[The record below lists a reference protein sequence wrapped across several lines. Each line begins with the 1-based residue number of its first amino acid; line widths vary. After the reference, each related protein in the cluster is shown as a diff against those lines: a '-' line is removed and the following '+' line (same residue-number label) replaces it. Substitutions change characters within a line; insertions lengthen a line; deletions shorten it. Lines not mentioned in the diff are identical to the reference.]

1 MPIQVSGRYAD
12 IHSFENLWLSYRK
25 AAKGKR
31 NRAAA
36 ARFEFK
42 LADKGALPW
51 NQLQPS
57 S

>member
-12 IHSFENLWLSYRK
+12 IHSFKNLWLSYRK

-42 LADKGALPW
+42 LAYKGALPW